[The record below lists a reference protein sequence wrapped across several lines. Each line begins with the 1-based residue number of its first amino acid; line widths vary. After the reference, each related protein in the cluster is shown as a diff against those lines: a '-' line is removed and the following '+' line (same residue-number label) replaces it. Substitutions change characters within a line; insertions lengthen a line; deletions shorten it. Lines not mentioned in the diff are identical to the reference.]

1 MTGIRK
7 LRITRKKQLY
17 AGGIPYQV
25 FIDGRDC
32 GKIDNNHDSVS
43 SMDFNS
49 HTIQFRAMFADGETR
64 SEVIR
69 IPANMT
75 NYQVYAYSKAGM
87 FRAFILV
94 ELHPF

>member
-25 FIDGRDC
+25 FIDDRDC
-32 GKIDNNHDSVS
+32 GRIDNNHDSIS
-43 SMDFNS
+43 NMDFNS
-49 HTIQFRAMFADGETR
+49 HTIQFRAMFADGEAR

-75 NYQVYAYSKAGM
+75 NYQVFAYSKAGL
-87 FRAFILV
+87 FNVFIIA
-94 ELHPF
+94 ELHSF